1 MEPRLIEKYRVG
13 GDIKTLGAHE
23 TRWQFGNHEIR
34 VRVRRGNWQFYM
46 NANSRISGCN
56 GRSLADF
63 PEWLD
68 VRCPTM
74 TDEQLPDVEAWMR
87 RMLDE
92 DGDTRDFD
100 VSNKRYLPRKK
111 EFVGQPSRYF
121 TFECDRGKPERVQ
134 SWTE

>member
-1 MEPRLIEKYRVG
+1 METRLIEKYRVG

-34 VRVRRGNWQFYM
+34 VRVRRGNWQYYM
-46 NANSRISGCN
+46 NANSRISGWN

-74 TDEQLPDVEAWMR
+74 TEEQLPAVEEWMR
-87 RMLDE
+87 QELAD
-92 DGDTRDFD
+92 DNDTRTFE
-100 VSNKRYLPRKK
+100 VSNKSYLPRRKDL
-111 EFVGQPSRYF
+111 VGQPSRHWLP
-121 TFECDRGKPERVQ
+121 ECDRGKPNRVQ